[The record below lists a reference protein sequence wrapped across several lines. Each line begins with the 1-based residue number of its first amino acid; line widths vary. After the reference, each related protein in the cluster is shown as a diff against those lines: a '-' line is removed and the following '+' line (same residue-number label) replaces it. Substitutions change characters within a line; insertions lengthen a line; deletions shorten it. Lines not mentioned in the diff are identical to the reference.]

1 MHENCFEFPFHSLPQ
16 FSFHPQPEAA
26 AQGWRHKEQSI
37 KAASGAPQR
46 RAGSA
51 GLAAPLR
58 AEHLEQTG
66 STEHSKAVC

>member
-1 MHENCFEFPFHSLPQ
+1 MKIVFNFPFTH
-16 FSFHPQPEAA
+16 FSRVFFFPQPEAA

-51 GLAAPLR
+51 GLAAALR

-66 STEHSKAVC
+66 STEHSKAVR